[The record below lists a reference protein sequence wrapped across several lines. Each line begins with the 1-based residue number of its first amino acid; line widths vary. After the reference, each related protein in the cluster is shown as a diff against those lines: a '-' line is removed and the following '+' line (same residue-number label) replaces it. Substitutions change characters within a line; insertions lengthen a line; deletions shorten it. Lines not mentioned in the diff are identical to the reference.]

1 MTNTSQKVST
11 FVATAGLT
19 AVLLLSSAPQAFA
32 VDFSKMKVSFSN
44 DINND
49 CLVSKAFD
57 PVWSCFTNKYEKVAG
72 QEALVP
78 TPTIYMRPDVPAAL
92 IPYVFM
98 TSIGQYLAMPYS
110 DQELAKTFNP
120 APNQE
125 GFQDV
130 RRAAAATFAYW
141 ALGGTITPAKVSFFA
156 EAFAR

>member
-1 MTNTSQKVST
+1 MKYTTQKAST
-11 FVATAGLT
+11 VLATIGLT
-19 AVLLLSSAPQAFA
+19 ATLLISSAPQALA
-32 VDFSKMKVSFSN
+32 VDFSKLKVSLSN

-57 PVWSCFTNKYEKVAG
+57 PVWSCFTNTYKKVAG

-78 TPTIYMRPDVPAAL
+78 TPTIYLRPDVPTPL
-92 IPYVFM
+92 LPYVFM
-98 TSIGQYLAMPYS
+98 TSVGQYLAMPYS
-110 DQELAKTFNP
+110 DQELAKIFNP

-130 RRAAAATFAYW
+130 RRAAATTFAYW